1 MVIPFT
7 AYLQKILDFF
17 GKDSKEYFIA
27 SLYNGLTARDDFG
40 AMKIMRNI
48 PYDNGR
54 DNILFCDKLE
64 NCYIILNTY
73 KTSDMY
79 GKKVRILSPELRTL
93 LISYI
98 ERNRLA
104 DYLFPDD
111 IEYGLSRHIIDMKK
125 KINIDGGINYIRH
138 SKVSEFLKRSDVT
151 PEMRLKFSCD
161 MCHSE
166 SMQQKYK
173 RGVLDE
179 NLKELCDIT
188 L

>member
-1 MVIPFT
+1 
-7 AYLQKILDFF
+7 
-17 GKDSKEYFIA
+17 
-27 SLYNGLTARDDFG
+27 
-40 AMKIMRNI
+40 MRNI
-48 PYDNGR
+48 PYDNGK
-54 DNILFCDKLE
+54 DNPLFYDKLK

-111 IEYGLSRHIIDMKK
+111 IEYGMSRHIIDMNK
-125 KINIDGGINYIRH
+125 KIDIDGGINYIRH
-138 SKVSEFLKRSDVT
+138 SKVSDFLKRSDVT
-151 PEMRLKFSCD
+151 PEMRLQFSCD

-166 SMQQKYK
+166 SMQQKHK
-173 RGVLDE
+173 RGVLDD
-179 NLKELCDIT
+179 NLKELCDK
-188 L
+188 